1 MRRRTG
7 WRGCSWLCA
16 WSARSGAGACVVN
29 YEGMGGPNP
38 KPETLKPKPRAQIV
52 GVVTSSA
59 NDEGVGISA
68 EELAREEAMRAK
80 RYYFSKVL

>member
-1 MRRRTG
+1 
-7 WRGCSWLCA
+7 
-16 WSARSGAGACVVN
+16 V
-29 YEGMGGPNP
+29 GGPNP